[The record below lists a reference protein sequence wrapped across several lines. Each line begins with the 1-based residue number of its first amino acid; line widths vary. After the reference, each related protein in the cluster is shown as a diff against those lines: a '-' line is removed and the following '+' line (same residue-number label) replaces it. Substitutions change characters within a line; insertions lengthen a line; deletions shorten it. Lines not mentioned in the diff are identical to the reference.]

1 MLIQENLHL
10 SRSAPDG
17 EGGQQFLYKV
27 NQYGIS
33 AISRPQEEISS
44 IHWDV
49 DVIKFHETE
58 AVEFD
63 VCHSTEL
70 AEKSLIFH
78 NDSSL
83 NEFLEKAFGYFKEL
97 GILESM
103 VQKEKGAEKTI
114 WKPLTLDK
122 VRVCF

>member
-17 EGGQQFLYKV
+17 KGGQQLLYKV

-33 AISRPQEEISS
+33 AITRPQEELSQ

-49 DVIKFHETE
+49 EVIKYQET
-58 AVEFD
+58 AAIKFD
-63 VCHSTEL
+63 ICHDTEL
-70 AEKSLIFH
+70 AGKALIFH

-83 NEFLEKAFGYFKEL
+83 NEFLEKAFSYFKEL
-97 GILESM
+97 GMLEGM
-103 VQKEKGAEKTI
+103 VGK
-114 WKPLTLDK
+114 
-122 VRVCF
+122 